1 MKRILVTGGAGFIGS
16 HTCLELLDKGYEV
29 HVVDSFVNSFPCVI
43 DKVSSIISKKERNF
57 EKNFYFYKGDIR
69 DKNFLREIFNKLD
82 KKGKSFDA
90 VIHFAGLK
98 AVKESI
104 MQPLKYWNNNFCST
118 LILLEVMKDYK
129 CNTFIFSSSATI
141 YGFTKNYTIK
151 ENNQI
156 SPINPYG
163 NTKAT
168 IEQLLNDL
176 YNSNP
181 SIWKIANL
189 RYFNPIG
196 AHPSGLLGEMP
207 TDIPNNI
214 FPIINKVASKKLKKL
229 SIFGNDWDTPDG
241 TCLRDYIHVMDL
253 VDGHILALEKLLFE
267 DSKILN
273 LNLGTGKGTSVLE
286 LVKTFEKVNNVEIPY
301 LFTKKREGD
310 SSKSIADNSLA
321 YNVLSWKP
329 KRSLEEMCK
338 DGWNWYKTY
347 SELI

>member
-1 MKRILVTGGAGFIGS
+1 MKRILVTGGIGFIGS
-16 HTCLELLDKGYEV
+16 HACIELINNGYEV
-29 HVVDSFVNSFPCVI
+29 HVIDSLINSF
-43 DKVSSIISKKERNF
+43 SSILDKISTIVSKNGFNF
-57 EKNFYFYKGDIR
+57 EEIFYFYKGDLR
-69 DKNFLREIFNKLD
+69 DKNFLIEIFSELD

-104 MQPLKYWNNNFCST
+104 IQPLRYWNNNLFST
-118 LILLEVMKDYK
+118 VNLLEVMKDYK

-141 YGFTKNYTIK
+141 YGFTKDYSIK
-151 ENNQI
+151 EKNII

-163 NTKAT
+163 QTKAA

-176 YNSNP
+176 FNSEP

-214 FPIINKVASKKLKKL
+214 FPIINRVASKKLKNL

-253 VDGHILALEKLLFE
+253 VDGHILALENLLSDE
-267 DSKILN
+267 SKIIN
-273 LNLGTGKGTSVLE
+273 LNLGTGRGTSVLE
-286 LVKTFEKVNNVEIPY
+286 LVKTFENVNDVEIPY
-301 LFTKKREGD
+301 VFTERREGD
-310 SSKSIADNSLA
+310 SSKSIADNSYAFNILG
-321 YNVLSWKP
+321 WKP

-338 DGWNWYKTY
+338 DGWNWYKNN